1 MTVEG
6 NMDADVAGLLDRVR
20 QQADQV
26 QRIQRDVEAMQI
38 KGNSR
43 NNEVTVT
50 LSGAGQFTEISIDPD
65 TVRRFN
71 ARDLGDIVLEA
82 VNDGLRKLGEAST
95 ARFKPIIEAAGRIER
110 AGQ

>member
-1 MTVEG
+1 MNPEV
-6 NMDADVAGLLDRVR
+6 DVDVAGLLDQVR
-20 QQADQV
+20 QQADEV
-26 QRIQRDVEAMQI
+26 ARIQRSVEAMQV

-50 LSGAGQFTEISIDPD
+50 VTGTGRFTEINIDPE
-65 TVRRFN
+65 TMRRFN
-71 ARDLGDIVLEA
+71 ARDLGEIVLEA

>member
-1 MTVEG
+1 VNPEV
-6 NMDADVAGLLDRVR
+6 DVDVAGLLDQVR
-20 QQADQV
+20 QQADEV
-26 QRIQRDVEAMQI
+26 QRIQRSVEAMQV

-50 LSGAGQFTEISIDPD
+50 VTGTGRFTEIDIDPESL
-65 TVRRFN
+65 RKFN

-110 AGQ
+110 AGR

>member
-1 MTVEG
+1 MNPEV
-6 NMDADVAGLLDRVR
+6 DVDVNGLLEQVR
-20 QQADQV
+20 QQADEV
-26 QRIQRDVEAMQI
+26 ARIQRSVEAMQV

-50 LSGAGQFTEISIDPD
+50 VTGTGRFTEINIDPE

-95 ARFKPIIEAAGRIER
+95 ARFKPIIEAAGRIEQ

>member
-1 MTVEG
+1 LTSTW
-6 NMDADVAGLLDRVR
+6 LDKVR
-20 QQADQV
+20 QQADEV
-26 QRIQRDVEAMQI
+26 QRIQRSVEAMQV

-50 LSGAGQFTEISIDPD
+50 LTGTGRFTEVNIDPESI
-65 TVRRFN
+65 RRFN

>member
-1 MTVEG
+1 VNPETDV
-6 NMDADVAGLLDRVR
+6 DVAGLLDQVR
-20 QQADQV
+20 QQADEV
-26 QRIQRDVEAMQI
+26 QRIQRSVEALLV

-50 LSGAGQFTEISIDPD
+50 VTGTGRFTEINIDPE
-65 TVRRFN
+65 TMRRYN

-95 ARFKPIIEAAGRIER
+95 ARFKPIIEAAGRIEQ
-110 AGQ
+110 AGR

>member
-1 MTVEG
+1 MNPETDV
-6 NMDADVAGLLDRVR
+6 DVAGLLDKVR
-20 QQADQV
+20 QQADEV
-26 QRIQRDVEAMQI
+26 QRIQRSVEAMQV

-50 LSGAGQFTEISIDPD
+50 VTGTGRFTEINIDPE

-71 ARDLGDIVLEA
+71 ARDLGEIVLEA

-95 ARFKPIIEAAGRIER
+95 ARFKPIIEAASRIER
-110 AGQ
+110 VGQ

>member
-1 MTVEG
+1 MNPETDV
-6 NMDADVAGLLDRVR
+6 DVAGLLDKVR
-20 QQADQV
+20 QQADEV
-26 QRIQRDVEAMQI
+26 QRIQRSVEAMQV

-50 LSGAGQFTEISIDPD
+50 VTGTGRFTEINIDPE

-71 ARDLGDIVLEA
+71 ARDLGEIVLEA

-110 AGQ
+110 VGQ

>member
-1 MTVEG
+1 MNPETDV
-6 NMDADVAGLLDRVR
+6 DVAGLLDQVR
-20 QQADQV
+20 QQADEV
-26 QRIQRDVEAMQI
+26 QRIQRSVEALLV

-50 LSGAGQFTEISIDPD
+50 VTGTGKFTEITIDPE
-65 TVRRFN
+65 TIRRYN

-95 ARFKPIIEAAGRIER
+95 ARFKPIIEAAGRIEQ
-110 AGQ
+110 AGR

>member
-1 MTVEG
+1 VNPEV
-6 NMDADVAGLLDRVR
+6 DVDVAGLLDQVR
-20 QQADQV
+20 QQADEV
-26 QRIQRDVEAMQI
+26 QRIQRSVEAMQV

-50 LSGAGQFTEISIDPD
+50 VTGTGRFTEIDIDPESL
-65 TVRRFN
+65 RKFN
-71 ARDLGDIVLEA
+71 ARDLGEIVLEA

>member
-1 MTVEG
+1 VNPEV
-6 NMDADVAGLLDRVR
+6 DVDVAGLLDQVR
-20 QQADQV
+20 QQADEV
-26 QRIQRDVEAMQI
+26 QRIQRSVEAMQV

-50 LSGAGQFTEISIDPD
+50 VTGTGRFTEIDIDPESL
-65 TVRRFN
+65 RKFN

-82 VNDGLRKLGEAST
+82 VNDGLHKLGEAST

>member
-1 MTVEG
+1 VNPEV
-6 NMDADVAGLLDRVR
+6 DVDVNGLLEQVR
-20 QQADQV
+20 QQADEV
-26 QRIQRDVEAMQI
+26 ARIQRSVEAMQV

-50 LSGAGQFTEISIDPD
+50 VTGTGRFTEINIDPE

-95 ARFKPIIEAAGRIER
+95 ARFKPIIEAAGRIEQ

>member
-1 MTVEG
+1 VNPEV
-6 NMDADVAGLLDRVR
+6 DVDVAGLLDQVR
-20 QQADQV
+20 QQADEV
-26 QRIQRDVEAMQI
+26 QRIQRSVEAMQV

-50 LSGAGQFTEISIDPD
+50 VTGTGRFTEISIDPESM
-65 TVRRFN
+65 RRFN

>member
-1 MTVEG
+1 MNPETDV
-6 NMDADVAGLLDRVR
+6 DVAGLLDQVR
-20 QQADQV
+20 QQADEV
-26 QRIQRDVEAMQI
+26 QRIQRSVEALLV

-50 LSGAGQFTEISIDPD
+50 VTGTGKFTEITIDPE
-65 TVRRFN
+65 TIRRYN

>member
-1 MTVEG
+1 MNPEV
-6 NMDADVAGLLDRVR
+6 DVDVSGLLDQVR
-20 QQADQV
+20 QQADEV
-26 QRIQRDVEAMQI
+26 ARIQRSVEAMQV

-50 LSGAGQFTEISIDPD
+50 VTGTGRFTEINIDPE
-65 TVRRFN
+65 TMRRFN
-71 ARDLGDIVLEA
+71 ARDLGEIVLEA

>member
-1 MTVEG
+1 MNPEV
-6 NMDADVAGLLDRVR
+6 DVDVAGLLDQVR
-20 QQADQV
+20 QQADEV
-26 QRIQRDVEAMQI
+26 ARIQRSVEAMQV

-50 LSGAGQFTEISIDPD
+50 VTGTGRFTEINIDPE
-65 TVRRFN
+65 TMRRFN
-71 ARDLGDIVLEA
+71 ARDLGEIVLEA

-110 AGQ
+110 TGQ

>member
-1 MTVEG
+1 VNPEVQVDVE
-6 NMDADVAGLLDRVR
+6 GLLDQVR
-20 QQADQV
+20 QQADEV
-26 QRIQRDVEAMQI
+26 QRIQRSVEAMQV

-50 LSGAGQFTEISIDPD
+50 VTGTGRFTEVTIDPE
-65 TVRRFN
+65 TMRRFN

-95 ARFKPIIEAAGRIER
+95 ARFKPIIEAAGRIEQ

>member
-1 MTVEG
+1 MNPE
-6 NMDADVAGLLDRVR
+6 MDVDVTGLLDKVR

-26 QRIQRDVEAMQI
+26 QRIQRSVEAMQV

-50 LSGAGQFTEISIDPD
+50 LSGTGRFSEVSIDPESI
-65 TVRRFN
+65 RRYN

-82 VNDGLRKLGEAST
+82 INDGMRKLGEAST
-95 ARFKPIIEAAGRIER
+95 ARFAPIIEAAGRIER

>member
-1 MTVEG
+1 MNPEV
-6 NMDADVAGLLDRVR
+6 DVDVAGLLDQVR
-20 QQADQV
+20 QQADEV
-26 QRIQRDVEAMQI
+26 QRIQRSVEAMQV

-50 LSGAGQFTEISIDPD
+50 VTGTGRFTEIDIDPESL
-65 TVRRFN
+65 RKFN

>member
-1 MTVEG
+1 MNPEV
-6 NMDADVAGLLDRVR
+6 DVDVAGLLDQVR
-20 QQADQV
+20 QQADEV
-26 QRIQRDVEAMQI
+26 QRIQRSVEAMQV

-50 LSGAGQFTEISIDPD
+50 VTGTGRFTEISIDPESM
-65 TVRRFN
+65 RRFN

>member
-1 MTVEG
+1 VNPEV
-6 NMDADVAGLLDRVR
+6 DVDVAGLLDQVR
-20 QQADQV
+20 QQADEV
-26 QRIQRDVEAMQI
+26 QRIQRSVEAMQV

-50 LSGAGQFTEISIDPD
+50 VTGTGRFTEIDIDPE
-65 TVRRFN
+65 TIRRFT
-71 ARDLGDIVLEA
+71 ARELGDIVLEA

>member
-1 MTVEG
+1 MNPETDV
-6 NMDADVAGLLDRVR
+6 DVAGLLDQVR
-20 QQADQV
+20 QQADEV
-26 QRIQRDVEAMQI
+26 QRIQRSVEALLV

-50 LSGAGQFTEISIDPD
+50 VTGTGRFTEINIDPE
-65 TVRRFN
+65 TIRRYN

-95 ARFKPIIEAAGRIER
+95 ARFKPIIEAAGRIEQ
-110 AGQ
+110 AGR

>member
-1 MTVEG
+1 MNPEV
-6 NMDADVAGLLDRVR
+6 DVDVNGLLEKVR
-20 QQADQV
+20 QQADEV
-26 QRIQRDVEAMQI
+26 ARIQRSVEAMQV

-50 LSGAGQFTEISIDPD
+50 VTGTGRFTEINIDPE

-95 ARFKPIIEAAGRIER
+95 ARFKPIIEAAGRIEQ
-110 AGQ
+110 AGK

>member
-1 MTVEG
+1 VNPEV
-6 NMDADVAGLLDRVR
+6 DVDVAGLLDQVR
-20 QQADQV
+20 QQADEV
-26 QRIQRDVEAMQI
+26 QRIQRSVEAMQV

-50 LSGAGQFTEISIDPD
+50 VTGTGRFTEIDIDPESL
-65 TVRRFN
+65 RKFN

>member
-1 MTVEG
+1 M
-6 NMDADVAGLLDRVR
+6 
-20 QQADQV
+20 QV
-26 QRIQRDVEAMQI
+26 

-50 LSGAGQFTEISIDPD
+50 VTGTGRFTEITIDPE

>member
-1 MTVEG
+1 VNPETDV
-6 NMDADVAGLLDRVR
+6 DVAGLLDKVR
-20 QQADQV
+20 QQADEV
-26 QRIQRDVEAMQI
+26 QRIQRSVEAMQV

-50 LSGAGQFTEISIDPD
+50 VTGTGRFTEINIDPE
-65 TVRRFN
+65 TMRRFN
-71 ARDLGDIVLEA
+71 ARDLGEIVLEA

-110 AGQ
+110 VGQ

>member
-1 MTVEG
+1 MNPEV
-6 NMDADVAGLLDRVR
+6 DVDVNGLLEQVR
-20 QQADQV
+20 QQADEV
-26 QRIQRDVEAMQI
+26 ARIQRSVEAMQV

-50 LSGAGQFTEISIDPD
+50 VTGTGRFTEINIDPE

-95 ARFKPIIEAAGRIER
+95 ARFKPIIEAAGRIEQ
-110 AGQ
+110 AGR

>member
-1 MTVEG
+1 VNPETDV
-6 NMDADVAGLLDRVR
+6 DVAGLLDKVR
-20 QQADQV
+20 QQADEV
-26 QRIQRDVEAMQI
+26 QRIQRSVEAMQV

-50 LSGAGQFTEISIDPD
+50 VTGTGRFTEINIDPE

-71 ARDLGDIVLEA
+71 ARDLGEIVLEA

-95 ARFKPIIEAAGRIER
+95 ARFKPIIEAASRIER
-110 AGQ
+110 VGQ

>member
-1 MTVEG
+1 MNPETDV
-6 NMDADVAGLLDRVR
+6 DVAGLLDQVR
-20 QQADQV
+20 QQADEV
-26 QRIQRDVEAMQI
+26 QRIQRSVEAMQI

-50 LSGAGQFTEISIDPD
+50 VTGTGRFTEINIDPE

-71 ARDLGDIVLEA
+71 ARDLGEIVLEA

-110 AGQ
+110 VGQ

>member
-1 MTVEG
+1 VNPEV
-6 NMDADVAGLLDRVR
+6 DVDVAGLLDQVR
-20 QQADQV
+20 QQADEV
-26 QRIQRDVEAMQI
+26 ARIQRGVEAMQV

-50 LSGAGQFTEISIDPD
+50 VTGTGRFTEINIDPE

-71 ARDLGDIVLEA
+71 ARDLGEIVLEA

-110 AGQ
+110 VGR

>member
-1 MTVEG
+1 M
-6 NMDADVAGLLDRVR
+6 NPQIDDVASLLDKVR
-20 QQADQV
+20 EQADQV
-26 QRIQRDVEAMQI
+26 QRIQRSVEAMQV

-50 LSGAGQFTEISIDPD
+50 VAGTGRFTEISIDPE

-82 VNDGLRKLGEAST
+82 VNDGLQKLGEASS
-95 ARFKPIIEAAGRIER
+95 ARFAPIIEAASRIER
-110 AGQ
+110 VGE

>member
-1 MTVEG
+1 VNPE
-6 NMDADVAGLLDRVR
+6 MDADVTGLLDKVR

-26 QRIQRDVEAMQI
+26 QRIQRSVEAMQV

-50 LSGAGQFTEISIDPD
+50 VAGTGRFTEITIDPE
-65 TVRRFN
+65 TMRRYN

-82 VNDGLRKLGEAST
+82 VNDGMRKLGEAST
-95 ARFKPIIEAAGRIER
+95 ARFAPIIEAAGQIER

>member
-1 MTVEG
+1 MNPEV
-6 NMDADVAGLLDRVR
+6 DVDVAGLLDQVR

-26 QRIQRDVEAMQI
+26 QRIQRSVEAMQV

-50 LSGAGQFTEISIDPD
+50 VTGTGRFTEINIDPESY
-65 TVRRFN
+65 RRFN